1 VIARLIAAVL
11 ALAALVVTPHAETRT
26 LTASVAGPCG
36 RSGDAPAHYDHVIW
50 IVMENHTRR
59 QVIGNASAPFETSL
73 AQQCGTA
80 DDYRS
85 VGSPS
90 LPNYLAMTSG
100 DTQGVHDDGGPSQH
114 VVTAD
119 NLFRQVRAT
128 HRAART
134 YAEAMPG
141 ACTLASTSRYAVKH
155 NPAAYFQGG
164 DDRSACTRD
173 DIPAGSLVDGAFI
186 TALRARAL
194 PALSVII
201 PDICDDTHSCPVSSG
216 DRWLRDW
223 VGKITGSRLYAGGR
237 TALFVVWDE
246 PSPMP
251 FFVISPTVHS
261 GVVTHVALDHHALL
275 RTTEDLLGITPH
287 LGHAQGAPSV
297 RPLVTGL

>member
-1 VIARLIAAVL
+1 
-11 ALAALVVTPHAETRT
+11 
-26 LTASVAGPCG
+26 
-36 RSGDAPAHYDHVIW
+36 
-50 IVMENHTRR
+50 MENHTRH
-59 QVIGNASAPFETSL
+59 QVIGNTSAPFETSL
-73 AQQCGTA
+73 SQQCATA

-100 DTQGVHDDGGPSQH
+100 DIQGVHDDRSPARH

-134 YAEAMPG
+134 YSEAMPTPC
-141 ACTLASTSRYAVKH
+141 AAASTSRYAVKH
-155 NPAAYFQGG
+155 NPAVYYQGG
-164 DDRSACTRD
+164 DDRRACTSD
-173 DIPAGSLVDGAFI
+173 DVPAGSLVDGAFI
-186 TALRARAL
+186 TDLRARSL

-201 PDICDDTHSCPVSSG
+201 PDICNDTHDCPVATG

-237 TALFVVWDE
+237 TALFIVWDE

-251 FFVISPTVHS
+251 FFVVAPTVQP
-261 GVVTHVALDHHALL
+261 GAITHVAVDHYALL
-275 RTTEDLLGITPH
+275 RTTEDLLGITQH
-287 LGHAQGAPSV
+287 LGHARGAPSL
-297 RPLVTGL
+297 RQLVPGL